1 MTLEAPSLTQRI
13 PTAPWGDPRER
24 RTVDYTRF
32 VATDGYKGL
41 EAALDQQPSQVIET
55 VKAAVLR
62 GRGGAGFPTGLK
74 WSFVAPP
81 AGGRRYLA
89 INCDEAA

>member
-13 PTAPWGDPRER
+13 PTPPWGDPRER
-24 RTVDYTRF
+24 RTVDYARF
-32 VATDGYKGL
+32 IATDGYKAL
-41 EAALDQQPSQVIET
+41 EAALEQEPSQIVET

-62 GRGGAGFPTGLK
+62 GRGGAGFPAGLK

-81 AGGRRYLA
+81 DG
-89 INCDEAA
+89 